1 MIVFLTVIYV
11 VLLLLA
17 FKLKL
22 IKPTL
27 GWKLSPIAWML
38 FLLIVLFIPMQFW
51 APQGSLLVTQYSV
64 KITPNVAGHVIE
76 VPV

>member
-22 IKPTL
+22 ITPTL
-27 GWKLSPIAWML
+27 WWKLSPIAWML

-51 APQGSLLVTQYSV
+51 APQGSLLVTQYGV
-64 KITPNVAGHVIE
+64 KITPNVMGEVISL
-76 VPV
+76 P